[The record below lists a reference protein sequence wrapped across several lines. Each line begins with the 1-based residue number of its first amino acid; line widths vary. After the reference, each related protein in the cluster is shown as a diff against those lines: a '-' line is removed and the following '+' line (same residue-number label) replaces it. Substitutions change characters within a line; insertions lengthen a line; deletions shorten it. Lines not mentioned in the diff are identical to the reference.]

1 MSQHGPFDIVV
12 NNAGVDQHAFFTDTT
27 PEDWARLL
35 AVNLVSAFACTH
47 AALPA
52 MQAAGFG
59 RIINIT
65 SEAARLGSKG
75 GAVYS
80 AAKGGVIAFTKSI
93 ARENARFGITA
104 NAIAPGPI
112 RTPMLEAAVAKGG
125 DKILRAMTDAT
136 LLRRLGEPEEIAAA
150 VLVPGIRSGGLYHR
164 RNDWRIRRHGIGRL
178 IWRARATDIAT
189 APIDLAIARIRAVYR
204 NWNRDTTVAQMRS
217 DWDAAFGGSTAPV
230 TCERVSA
237 GGVDG
242 EWISPANAP
251 EDKAILYFHG
261 GGFRIGSVSSHR
273 DLIAQIALASG
284 CRVLADQLPPCTGT
298 SFSGCAG

>member
-1 MSQHGPFDIVV
+1 MPDSDTRPFGRLDGRRAFVSGGAQGIGAAIVRGFAAAGAQVVIGDIDLAAASALAGQVGATSVRLDVGDTNMVQAIMSQHGPFDIVV
-12 NNAGVDQHAFFTDTT
+12 NNVGVDQHAFFTDTT
-27 PEDWARLL
+27 PEDWTKLL

-52 MQAAGFG
+52 MQAACFG

-150 VLVPGIRSGGLYHR
+150 VLFLASDQAAYITGETIGVSGGMGL
-164 RNDWRIRRHGIGRL
+164 
-178 IWRARATDIAT
+178 
-189 APIDLAIARIRAVYR
+189 
-204 NWNRDTTVAQMRS
+204 
-217 DWDAAFGGSTAPV
+217 GG
-230 TCERVSA
+230 
-237 GGVDG
+237 
-242 EWISPANAP
+242 
-251 EDKAILYFHG
+251 
-261 GGFRIGSVSSHR
+261 
-273 DLIAQIALASG
+273 
-284 CRVLADQLPPCTGT
+284 
-298 SFSGCAG
+298 

>member
-1 MSQHGPFDIVV
+1 MPAPGTRPFGRLDSRRAFVSGGAQGIGAAIVRSFANAGAYVVIADLDIAGASGLAGQVGATAARLDVGDPGMVREIMSQHGPFDIVV

-35 AVNLVSAFACTH
+35 AVNLVSVLACTH
-47 AALPA
+47 SALPA

-112 RTPMLEAAVAKGG
+112 RTPMLEAAVAQGG
-125 DKILRAMTDAT
+125 DKILRAMTEAT

-150 VLVPGIRSGGLYHR
+150 VLFLASDQAGYVTGETIGVSGGMGL
-164 RNDWRIRRHGIGRL
+164 
-178 IWRARATDIAT
+178 
-189 APIDLAIARIRAVYR
+189 
-204 NWNRDTTVAQMRS
+204 
-217 DWDAAFGGSTAPV
+217 GG
-230 TCERVSA
+230 
-237 GGVDG
+237 
-242 EWISPANAP
+242 
-251 EDKAILYFHG
+251 
-261 GGFRIGSVSSHR
+261 
-273 DLIAQIALASG
+273 
-284 CRVLADQLPPCTGT
+284 
-298 SFSGCAG
+298 